1 MAIPASLK
9 GLYNDVKAINER
21 IADIA
26 REYGRDSEPYRKL
39 ERDIEMRLP
48 PSLIGESKAGNI
60 RIKQGAGDIGKLDAD
75 TIKDIKSN
83 PTRGQYTE
91 KIKRE
96 YKEEHGAGKPSRKQL
111 REYSER
117 RTSVQEAAENGK
129 LKQILSEG
137 KGGKKGGKRSY
148 EELFA
153 LLQEADEEDERQR
166 AELNEWVSVDEDE
179 TPFDDFD
186 DEDFE

>member
-9 GLYNDVKAINER
+9 GIYNDVKAINER

-60 RIKQGAGDIGKLDAD
+60 RIKQGAGDISKLDVD
-75 TIKDIKSN
+75 TIKDIKSR
-83 PTRGQYTE
+83 PTKGQYTE
-91 KIKRE
+91 KIKKE
-96 YKEEHGAGKPSRKQL
+96 YIEAHGEGKPSREQL

-117 RTSVQEAAENGK
+117 RSEVQDAAENGK
-129 LKQILSEG
+129 LKQVLSSG
-137 KGGKKGGKRSY
+137 NGGKKGNKRSY

-153 LLQEADEEDERQR
+153 ILQEADEEDERQR
-166 AELNEWVSVDEDE
+166 ADLNEWVSVDDDE